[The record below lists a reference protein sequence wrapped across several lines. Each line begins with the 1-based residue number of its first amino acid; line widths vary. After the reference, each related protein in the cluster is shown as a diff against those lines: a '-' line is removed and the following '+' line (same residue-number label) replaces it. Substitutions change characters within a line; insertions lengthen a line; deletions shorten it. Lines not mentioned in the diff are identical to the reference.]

1 MPHALVWPTWMSNA
15 YYRNYID
22 IPTTIPIFISVY
34 PDTPGKPRCLFPARA
49 CSHTRAHSSKHM
61 QTSALIL
68 THLNRHTG
76 THTHTHSHTHI
87 HTHTLI
93 QDNQLLKIRPKSQ
106 NLRICARP
114 GSCLRF
120 LSWYFSF
127 LGQGPTLSY
136 SKKFLVIEIILSV
149 EIC

>member
-1 MPHALVWPTWMSNA
+1 MSNP
-15 YYRNYID
+15 YHRNYID
-22 IPTTIPIFISVY
+22 IPTSIPIFISVRPY
-34 PDTPGKPRCLFPARA
+34 TPGAPRSGHPSGPGTCTYTHSGTLIETHADK
-49 CSHTRAHSSKHM
+49 CTHT
-61 QTSALIL
+61 
-68 THLNRHTG
+68 HTLKQ
-76 THTHTHSHTHI
+76 THTHTHT

-136 SKKFLVIEIILSV
+136 SKIFPVIEKKSASCPSILSLPPNHPSS
-149 EIC
+149 